1 MKRRF
6 RSWVAGLLVAASAL
20 ALVGLTTSAMG
31 ATVAPFGVRFQT
43 NDNGA
48 IAVVGNQL
56 QTCQTSAANCVGA
69 RAGTARYNNNSFAM
83 ANLDV
88 DSDPSTIN
96 SSSAALEAPADGEVL
111 WAGLYWGARL
121 AAGPGGTAATGDRR
135 TMSFKVPGATD
146 YEAVSSQTSFGPT
159 TSADRAY
166 QEFAD
171 VTALVRAAGPGDY
184 WGANVRG
191 GTGEDRYAGWSLA
204 VVFRSPELPLR
215 NLTVFDGFADVGQ
228 GEPQTV
234 TVSGFLA
241 PLTGPVD
248 TQLGIVG
255 YEGDFSTSGDTVTLN
270 STQLGTT
277 VSPGTN
283 FFNGSND
290 RNGASV
296 TARSTADRNMLG
308 FDVKQLGASG
318 VIPNGAT
325 SADFRFTSSGDR
337 YFPGVLTTAINL
349 FAPDFTPSSKSVVN
363 LDGNS
368 PARPGDTL
376 QYSVNLTNVGGDPAA
391 QSVASDPLPPGTEYV
406 PGSLQIVAGA
416 GAGAKTDA
424 AGDDQG
430 DYDAASR
437 TVRFRVGDGA
447 NATSGGVLDPA
458 ESTTVRFDATVTD
471 AAAGTSVTNEA
482 QLDYVA
488 QTVGSPFTYRVR
500 PVSTPVEEVANLAVT
515 KTVAPDPSEAGG
527 PVSFSMLVVNNGPN
541 PARGVV
547 LTDPIP
553 AGITVTG
560 TTATQGSCAADAD
573 PVSCEL
579 GTLASG
585 ASATVV
591 VTGRTDPGSTETS
604 VTDIATVTSTTSDPD
619 LSDNTAGATAQL
631 AQAADLV
638 VTKTA
643 APTSVVPGGTTAFTV
658 TVTNE
663 GPSTARTVTVN
674 DAVDD
679 TAALALLDAGGPGA
693 TCAQPAPAAQCS
705 IGELAPGAS
714 VTLTLTGLLT
724 PGTAAGATVTNQATV
739 SSVTPDPVVG
749 NNQATATVTA
759 ATPETDVSI
768 AKTGPATVVAGRTLT
783 YSITVS
789 NDGLS
794 DAADVQVS
802 DLLPAGIVASSVAT
816 TRGTCTVDASVE
828 CSIPTLLAGI
838 GGSPGATAVIT
849 IQAVADGDAPIG
861 TATNTAT
868 VTSTTTDTDPSNN
881 SASADTEVT
890 GDADLVV
897 TKTATPNP
905 AVAGSPIT
913 YTITAANSGPS
924 TSRDIVLDDLLPP
937 EFDFASATPS
947 QGTCDAP
954 VDSALACDIG
964 DIVTGATATLEVVMD
979 IPADYTGTPDAVE
992 TVTATSGT
1000 SDPDETNNTASWTAT
1015 TQVSADLSIS
1025 KQAPATAAS
1034 GSRFSYTISPR
1045 NVGPSSSAETIV
1057 TDPLPADVTFVS
1069 ATDPCTA
1076 ADDIVTC
1083 DLGTLD
1089 PGEEPELTVTV
1100 QVGGNVNI
1108 RTLLSNTAT
1117 VASSTLDPSEAN
1129 NSATA
1134 VTETTAIVDLSVTK
1148 EAFFGSTAPGGQ
1160 DVFIITLTNAGPST
1174 ARAVSFTDTF
1184 ELSSAAV
1191 VLQGGTCEFTS
1202 GDLSCTIDGLNL
1214 APGASA
1220 QVSIGIITP
1229 SSAQPGTYLNTVRAS
1244 TSTPESDASNNV
1256 ATFSEAIADPVADLA
1271 VAKTLLTD
1279 PLVAGGGFSY
1289 QLEVSN
1295 IRSASAASDASDV
1308 VVTDDLPPGLT
1319 ATSASPSQGSCT
1331 VSATQVSCDLGV
1343 VPGQVAAEP
1352 PPPVTVTI
1360 SGTVSPGVSGSVGNS
1375 AVVESST
1382 PDPDDTNNE
1391 VLVTSPVELQADLSI
1406 TKTAD
1411 TDPLVAGGTASYT
1424 VTVTNSGPSN
1434 ASNVVLTDVLDGAI
1448 AFDADASD
1456 AACSLVAG
1464 QVTCELDTIGAGQTL
1479 TVRISGR
1486 LDPASTVTELSNTA
1500 SVSSDTPDPA
1510 PGGETTTITTPV
1522 VQNAN
1527 LRLSKTADSATPSS
1541 GSTVTYSIA
1550 LNNDGPSNAV
1560 NTTIVDP
1567 LPAGVEFVSLT
1578 AFSMDCTASPAPVVV
1593 SCTAAGLEAG
1603 RTQGVAITVLLPDGS
1618 LPGAI
1623 ENIATAASDTS
1634 DADAS
1639 NNASSALVDL
1649 QVVADTAITKTVV
1662 TPRPTIGK
1670 PVTFRLN
1677 AVNNGPATAPAAVFT
1692 DTLPGGTTLISAV
1705 VEGSSAVCTTVEQ
1718 EGNIVVNC
1726 PVGSL
1731 PVGGTSTVLLT
1742 VDTSE
1747 LTTASFSNTGFIGS
1761 GALDPNT
1768 PDNQATAAVTLL
1780 IEEEPPPPT
1789 TDPPTTEPPTTA
1801 PPTSGTPD
1809 PGDPG
1814 TPPVAGPSGVDGSG
1828 LVSTGVNAAS
1838 ALTLALG
1845 LILLGGLGLVLRR
1858 RKPSPAD

>member
-6 RSWVAGLLVAASAL
+6 RSWVAALLVAASAL

-83 ANLDV
+83 VNLDV
-88 DSDPSTIN
+88 DSDPTTIN
-96 SSSAALEAPADGEVL
+96 SSSAALEAPTDGEVL

-121 AAGPGGTAATGDRR
+121 SAGTGGTAATGDRR
-135 TMSFKVPGATD
+135 MISFKVPGATD
-146 YEAVSSQTSFGPT
+146 YAAVASQTSFGPT

-228 GEPQTV
+228 NEPQTV

-290 RNGASV
+290 RNGTSV
-296 TARSTADRNMLG
+296 TTRSTADRNMLG

-349 FAPDFTPSSKSVVN
+349 FAPDFTPSTKSVVN
-363 LDGNS
+363 LNGNS

-376 QYSVNLTNVGGDPAA
+376 QYTVNLTNVGGDPAA
-391 QSVASDPLPPGTEYV
+391 QSVASDPLPSGTEYV

-430 DYDAASR
+430 NYDAASR
-437 TVRFRVGDGA
+437 TVQFRVGAGA
-447 NATSGGVLDPA
+447 NATAGGVLAPGV
-458 ESTTVRFDATVTD
+458 STTVRFDATVTD

-488 QTVGSPFTYRVR
+488 QTVGSAFTYRVR
-500 PVSTPVEEVANLAVT
+500 PVSTPVEEVANLAIT
-515 KTVAPDPSEAGG
+515 KTVTPDPSEAGG
-527 PVSFSMLVVNNGPN
+527 PVAFTMLVVNNGPN
-541 PARGVV
+541 PARSVV

-553 AGITVTG
+553 DGITITG
-560 TTATQGSCAADAD
+560 TTSTQGSCASDAS
-573 PVSCEL
+573 PVSCAL

-591 VTGRTDPGSTETS
+591 VTGTTDPGSTDAS

-638 VTKTA
+638 ITKTA
-643 APTSVVPGGTTAFTV
+643 DPTTVVPGGTTLFTV
-658 TVTNE
+658 RVTNN
-663 GPSTARTVTVN
+663 GPSTARSVTVS
-674 DAVDD
+674 DAATDP
-679 TAALALLDAGGPGA
+679 AALGILDASGAGA
-693 TCAQPAPAAQCS
+693 TCSQPLPNAQCTVA
-705 IGELAPGAS
+705 ELAPGSS
-714 VTLTLTGLLT
+714 VELSLNALLL
-724 PGTAAGATVTNQATV
+724 PSVAAGASTDNVATV
-739 SSVTPDPVVG
+739 SSATPDPVAS
-749 NNQATATVTA
+749 NNEATATVTA
-759 ATPETDVSI
+759 AAPQAEVSVT
-768 AKTGPATVVAGRTLT
+768 KTGPATVVAGRTLT
-783 YSITVS
+783 YSITAA
-789 NDGLS
+789 NNGLS
-794 DAADVQVS
+794 DAVDVVVT
-802 DLLPAGIVASSVAT
+802 DVLPAGVVATSVAS
-816 TRGTCTVDASVE
+816 TRGTCTLGATVE
-828 CSIPTLLAGI
+828 CAIPSLPAGLLGA
-838 GGSPGATAVIT
+838 PGATAVIT
-849 IQAVADGDAPIG
+849 IQATVDGDTAIG
-861 TATNTAT
+861 TATNTASVSSAT
-868 VTSTTTDTDPSNN
+868 ADADPSNN

-905 AVAGSPIT
+905 AVAGSSIT
-913 YTITAANSGPS
+913 YTITVANSGPS
-924 TSRDIVLDDLLPP
+924 TSRGVVLDDLLPP
-937 EFDFASATPS
+937 EFVFASASPS
-947 QGTCDAP
+947 QGTCDAT

-964 DIVTGATATLEVVMD
+964 DIVNGATATLEVVMD
-979 IPADYTGTPDAVE
+979 IPADYTGTPEAVE
-992 TVTATSGT
+992 TVTATSDT
-1000 SDPDETNNTASWTAT
+1000 SDPDASNNTASWTAT

-1034 GSRFSYTISPR
+1034 GSQFSYTISPR
-1045 NVGPSSSAETIV
+1045 NAGPSSAADTIV

-1069 ATDPCTA
+1069 ATAPCTA
-1076 ADDIVTC
+1076 AAGVVTC

-1089 PGEEPELTVTV
+1089 PGEEPDLTVTV

-1117 VASSTLDPSEAN
+1117 VASSTADPSQAN

-1148 EAFFGSTAPGGQ
+1148 TAFFGSTAPGGQ
-1160 DVFIITLTNAGPST
+1160 DVFIITLTNSGPST
-1174 ARAVSFTDTF
+1174 ARAVSFVDTF
-1184 ELSSAAV
+1184 ELSAGAV
-1191 VLQGGTCEFTS
+1191 VLQGGTCDITS
-1202 GDLSCTIDGLNL
+1202 GDLTCTIDGLNL

-1220 QVSIGIITP
+1220 QVYLGIITP

-1256 ATFSEAIADPVADLA
+1256 ATFTETITDPVADLA

-1279 PLVAGGGFSY
+1279 PLVAGGVFSY

-1295 IRSASAASDASDV
+1295 VRSATAASDASGV

-1319 ATSASPSQGSCT
+1319 ATSASPSQGNCT

-1343 VPGQVAAEP
+1343 VPGQIAAEP

-1360 SGTVSPGVSGSVGNS
+1360 TGTVSPAVSGPVGNH
-1375 AVVESST
+1375 ATVTSST
-1382 PDPDDTNNE
+1382 TDPDDSNNE
-1391 VLVTSPVELQADLSI
+1391 VLVTSQVESQADLSI

-1411 TDPLVAGGTASYT
+1411 TDTLVAGGTASYT
-1424 VTVTNSGPSN
+1424 VSVTNAGPSN
-1434 ASNVVLTDVLDGAI
+1434 ATGVVLTDVLDGAI
-1448 AFDADASD
+1448 VFDADASD
-1456 AACSLVAG
+1456 PACGLVAAN
-1464 QVTCELDTIGAGQTL
+1464 VTCELDTIGAGETL

-1486 LDPASTVTELSNTA
+1486 LDPASTVAQLSNTA

-1522 VQNAN
+1522 VQDAN

-1541 GSTVTYSIA
+1541 GSTVTYALA

-1578 AFSMDCTASPAPVVV
+1578 EFSMDCSASPAPVVV
-1593 SCTAAGLEAG
+1593 TCTSPGLAAGRA
-1603 RTQGVAITVLLPDGS
+1603 QGVAITVLLPDGS
-1618 LPGAI
+1618 LPGSI

-1639 NNASSALVDL
+1639 NNTSSALVDL

-1662 TPRPTIGK
+1662 TPRPTIGE

-1677 AVNNGPATAPAAVFT
+1677 AVNNGPATAPATVFT
-1692 DTLPGGTTLISAV
+1692 DTLPTGTTLISAV
-1705 VEGSSAVCTTVEQ
+1705 VEGSTSVCTTVEQ

-1726 PVGSL
+1726 PVGAL
-1731 PVGGTSTVLLT
+1731 PVGGTSTVILT
-1742 VDTSE
+1742 VDTSA
-1747 LTTASFSNTGFIGS
+1747 LAATTFSNTGFIGS

-1768 PDNQATAAVTLL
+1768 PDNEATAGVTLL
-1780 IEEEPPPPT
+1780 PDEEEPPPT
-1789 TDPPTTEPPTTA
+1789 TDPPTTVDPT
-1801 PPTSGTPD
+1801 PV

-1814 TPPVAGPSGVDGSG
+1814 TPPAAGPSGVDSSG
-1828 LVSTGVNAAS
+1828 LVSTGVNATA
-1838 ALTLALG
+1838 ALVLALA

-1858 RKPSPAD
+1858 RKTSLR